1 MNEAKKVVLI
11 PHWIHE
17 TLNRHQLPVSEALN
31 FNALRRIVSANDM
44 AAYVLLNRHAHHVG
58 LGEPNEQYREIDLGV
73 AFQKTIMAEHTS
85 YLYEVVYPLADS
97 PSVKNDLV
105 DRLFSADSRTP
116 QYEEPFNIYDLST
129 EFQGVVINPGF
140 FTGEAG
146 SDQHVFNL
154 LEAVVKALY
163 VYAPLHEVASTS
175 VFLRYLGLLSKKRIM
190 V

>member
-1 MNEAKKVVLI
+1 MNQAKKVVLI

-17 TLNRHQLPVSEALN
+17 TLNRHQLPISEALN

-44 AAYVLLNRHAHHVG
+44 AGYILLNRHAHHVG
-58 LGEPNEQYREIDLGV
+58 VVDPKVQDLV
-73 AFQKTIMAEHTS
+73 DLPSVLYKTVMAEHMS
-85 YLYEVVYPLADS
+85 YLYEVVCPLSDM
-97 PSVKNDLV
+97 PQMKEDLQ
-105 DRLFSADSRTP
+105 DRLFSPDSRTP
-116 QYEEPFNIYDLST
+116 QYEDPFNIYDVSP
-129 EFQGVVINPGF
+129 EFVGVVINPGF

-146 SDQHVFNL
+146 SDQHVFDL

-163 VYAPLHEVASTS
+163 VYAPLHEVASTP

>member
-17 TLNRHQLPVSEALN
+17 TLTRHQLPISEALN
-31 FNALRRIVSANDM
+31 FNALRRIVSANDL
-44 AAYVLLNRHAHHVG
+44 AGYLLLNNRHAHHVG
-58 LGEPNEQYREIDLGV
+58 LTDRPDSVFTDLGV
-73 AFQKTIMAEHTS
+73 VFYKTITQEHIS
-85 YLYEVVYPLADS
+85 YLNDVLYPLADTDI
-97 PSVKNDLV
+97 VKNDLI

-116 QYEEPFNIYDLST
+116 QYEVPFNIYDLSS
-129 EFQGVVINPGF
+129 EHQGIVINPGY

-146 SDQHVFNL
+146 SDQHIFDL

-163 VYAPLHEVASTS
+163 VYAPLHEVARTP